1 MIRRLRLE
9 GFKGVASGEIELDQL
24 TVLVGPNNSGKT
36 TILEALFLAPNP
48 FRLVPYIPS
57 TPIELLATYHRALN
71 EKGPTMFFN
80 KYAADKAIIAADDV
94 EFTLVRHLN
103 HLQVYV
109 NRQPTS
115 GFILSEYRVGDRLLY
130 YVGRFDGNFNFVDRN
145 VPPDLR
151 FTSNTLL
158 LSTKLVGFA
167 HEYLRMVWPEIVN
180 KGVAAKVARDASR
193 YTSEDYIN
201 ITIEPFTGGELSL
214 FVMLADGTRVRLT
227 DLGAGIHLYLVNRLL
242 YEHYQPD
249 VILWDD
255 VETHLN
261 PRLLSHVA
269 EWFADLVEEGK
280 QVIVSTHSLEAVRTI
295 TTLVKDAT
303 VLLTSLKDG
312 KLEARK
318 IKVEELNALDKLGI
332 DPRLAESFLL

>member
-9 GFKGVASGEIELDQL
+9 GFKGVVSGEIELDQL

-48 FRLVPYIPS
+48 FRLVPYIPLK
-57 TPIELLATYHRALN
+57 PIELLATYHRALN

-94 EFTLVRHLN
+94 EFTLVRHPNNLI
-103 HLQVYV
+103 VYA
-109 NRQPTS
+109 NQQPS
-115 GFILSEYRVGDRLLY
+115 GYSLSKHRIDDRWLYHVG
-130 YVGRFDGNFNFVDRN
+130 GFDGKSVNYK
-145 VPPDLR
+145 VPLYLR

-269 EWFADLVEEGK
+269 AWFADLVEEGK

-295 TTLVKDAT
+295 TTLVEDAT